1 MDSIDC
7 NNLIGLYVKIILKS
21 DFYYR
26 GQLLAAD
33 NSFIKIR
40 DKNGKIV
47 LLSLSEIS
55 TLEEAEK

>member
-7 NNLIGLYVKIILKS
+7 NNLIGKYVKIILRS
-21 DFYYR
+21 SFYYR
-26 GQLLAAD
+26 GHLLAAD

-40 DKNGKIV
+40 DKTGKIV
-47 LLSLSEIS
+47 LLSISEIS